1 MYSGRISREKIINK
15 NIVGRYFYRSIFN
28 ETLFMRL
35 ELIKW

>member
-1 MYSGRISREKIINK
+1 MYSGRVGRKKIINK

-28 ETLFMRL
+28 ETLFMPL